1 MGGGS
6 FVSRP
11 FINREA
17 AVGEALVCER
27 EPENTFDRYA
37 VAVKKEGTII
47 GDLPPKLLRVFAVFA
62 TGRYTVASVS
72 VKHKQHG
79 MVCTII
85 YTIMIYLF
93 TVEKICCRKYFVRLI
108 LVALCDC
115 ENFSTTKISQFT
127 YIHTN

>member
-6 FVSRP
+6 FVLRL

-17 AVGEALVCER
+17 AVGEALACER

-72 VKHKQHG
+72 VKHEQRG

-108 LVALCDC
+108 
-115 ENFSTTKISQFT
+115 S
-127 YIHTN
+127 